1 MLNPKRPSLSCIVAS
16 AALAL
21 MLVGCGAKEPSIEYR
36 YAKVDKGELVRSIS
50 SNGVLVPLTSVD
62 VKSKAGGRVVQ
73 LAVEEGSVV
82 KKGDLIALIDPA
94 DTQATYDQSSADLT
108 SAQSRVAQSRAN
120 LELQHVNSDTDVR
133 DAEVAVAA
141 ARVRLQKAIEQSKA
155 QPELSKSELASAEAA
170 LQAQRQAYREFES
183 ATLPQARRDAE
194 TSFQRTKTEFE
205 TASANFDRQ
214 TGLLEKGYVSQSAV
228 DSARSQMEAARAAYE
243 SAKLRMKNLDQ
254 QLDAQLA
261 AQLARLREVDA
272 AYRRATAN
280 QSQIRISKQAEE
292 EARQALAQA
301 EINLQRARGNR
312 ASIKV
317 SEGELAAARASTVRS
332 RVAVNNAK
340 VQLDSTTVLAPR
352 DGVVTLKYLE
362 EGTIIPPGTSTFAQ
376 GTSLVQISDISR
388 IFVDCQVDEADIAQV
403 REGQN
408 VRVLLESMPGRTLKG
423 KVTRVNPAAV
433 TANNITSIKVRVE
446 ISASG
451 KAVLMPGMTA
461 TCEFLTLD
469 KPNVMMVPAQAIKR
483 EGDQTFVL
491 LKSKTGKPEKRK
503 VKVGEAGNEGF
514 EVLEGLAVGEEVVVA
529 EIDLDKM
536 RDLQKKM
543 EQAQQ
548 GGGLAGGRPGSGMG
562 GSRGGGGGG
571 GGGSGSRSASAG
583 GGGR

>member
-1 MLNPKRPSLSCIVAS
+1 MVRHTTFLLVSVLVTGF
-16 AALAL
+16 ALVSGL
-21 MLVGCGAKEPSIEYR
+21 GCGSKEPSIEYR
-36 YAKVDKGELVRSIS
+36 YAKVDKGELIRSIS

-73 LAVEEGSVV
+73 LSVEEGSVV
-82 KKGDLIALIDPA
+82 KKGDLVALIDPA
-94 DTQATYDQSSADLT
+94 DTRATFDQSSADLS
-108 SAQSRVAQSRAN
+108 SAQSRVDQSRAN
-120 LELQHVNSDTDVR
+120 LELQKVNTVTSIR
-133 DAEVAVAA
+133 DAEIAVAA
-141 ARVRLQKAIEQSKA
+141 ARTRLQKAIEQSKA

-170 LQAQRQAYREFES
+170 LQAQRQAYREFEA
-183 ATLPQARRDAE
+183 ATLPQTRRDAE
-194 TSFQRTKTEFE
+194 TAFQRTKTDFE
-205 TASANFDRQ
+205 TASANYDRQ
-214 TGLLEKGYVSQSAV
+214 LGLLEKGYVSQSAA
-228 DSARSQMEAARAAYE
+228 DSARSQLETARAAFE
-243 SAKLRMKNLDQ
+243 SAKLKMKNLDK
-254 QLDAQLA
+254 QLEAQLA
-261 AQLARLREVDA
+261 AQTARLREVDA

-280 QSQIRISKQAEE
+280 QSQIRIVKQAEN

-301 EINLQRARGNR
+301 EINLERARGNR
-312 ASIKV
+312 ASIRV
-317 SEGELAAARASTVRS
+317 SEGELAAAKASTVRS

-388 IFVDCQVDEADIAQV
+388 IFVDCQVDEADISQV

-423 KVTRVNPAAV
+423 KVTRVNPAAI
-433 TANNITSIKVRVE
+433 TTNNITTIKVRVE
-446 ISASG
+446 IRAGG
-451 KAVLMPGMTA
+451 KEVLMPGMTA

-469 KPNVMMVPAQAIKR
+469 KQNVVKVPAQAIKR
-483 EGDQTFVL
+483 EGEKTYVMI
-491 LKSKTGKPEKRK
+491 KSKAGKPEKK
-503 VKVGEAGNEGF
+503 WVKVGEAGNDGF

-536 RDLQKKM
+536 RELQKKM

-571 GGGSGSRSASAG
+571 SGSRSASAG